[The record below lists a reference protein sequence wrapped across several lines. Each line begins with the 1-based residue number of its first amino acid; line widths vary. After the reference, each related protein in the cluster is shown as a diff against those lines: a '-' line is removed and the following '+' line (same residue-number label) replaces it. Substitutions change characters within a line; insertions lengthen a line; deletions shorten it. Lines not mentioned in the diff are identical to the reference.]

1 MIDGISTI
9 STTKQIM
16 IDGISTIST
25 TKQIMIDGISTISTL
40 KHKKANNRNINI
52 FNICFQILMN
62 VGQLAHV
69 INFVQT
75 RQAVIHVLAEL
86 DSQWMPAKNVKVKI
100 HYIFCFPISKNGR
113 LKMVWHRIRIMCSIK
128 TTYLPYYH

>member
-1 MIDGISTI
+1 MIDGIGTISTSKQIMIDDISTI
-9 STTKQIM
+9 STSKQIM

-25 TKQIMIDGISTISTL
+25 T

-69 INFVQT
+69 INFV
-75 RQAVIHVLAEL
+75 
-86 DSQWMPAKNVKVKI
+86 
-100 HYIFCFPISKNGR
+100 
-113 LKMVWHRIRIMCSIK
+113 
-128 TTYLPYYH
+128 

>member
-1 MIDGISTI
+1 MIDGIGTISTSKQIMIDDISTI
-9 STTKQIM
+9 STSKQIM

-25 TKQIMIDGISTISTL
+25 T

-86 DSQWMPAKNVKVKI
+86 DS
-100 HYIFCFPISKNGR
+100 
-113 LKMVWHRIRIMCSIK
+113 
-128 TTYLPYYH
+128 

>member
-1 MIDGISTI
+1 MIDDISTISTTKQIMIDDISTI

-16 IDGISTIST
+16 IDGIGTIST
-25 TKQIMIDGISTISTL
+25 SKQIMIDGISTISTT

-86 DSQWMPAKNVKVKI
+86 DS
-100 HYIFCFPISKNGR
+100 
-113 LKMVWHRIRIMCSIK
+113 
-128 TTYLPYYH
+128 

>member
-25 TKQIMIDGISTISTL
+25 S
-40 KHKKANNRNINI
+40 KHKKAHIRNINI

-62 VGQLAHV
+62 VGQLARV

-75 RQAVIHVLAEL
+75 RQAVIHVL
-86 DSQWMPAKNVKVKI
+86 
-100 HYIFCFPISKNGR
+100 
-113 LKMVWHRIRIMCSIK
+113 
-128 TTYLPYYH
+128 